1 MSQKSKHIFDLISSQ
16 GLVYGRV
23 DVGWAIFDIKLV
35 SGLKSGESTC
45 WGTCDFYNYVIS
57 LEKKME
63 DAPAR
68 ETLLHEI
75 CHIFLDFC
83 GLGGAGDESEESITT
98 SNEAMT
104 ITMYRAMLMFA
115 RLNPELAKELLC
127 LN

>member
-1 MSQKSKHIFDLISSQ
+1 MTQKSKHIFDLITGQ

-23 DVGWAIFDIKLV
+23 DVGWAVFDIKLV

-45 WGTCDFYNYVIS
+45 WGTCDFDNYVIS

-75 CHIFLDFC
+75 CHIFLD
-83 GLGGAGDESEESITT
+83 SIFKRIHL
-98 SNEAMT
+98 EV
-104 ITMYRAMLMFA
+104 
-115 RLNPELAKELLC
+115 LC
-127 LN
+127 HHQYHKKQHAVLSFPLVGPKTRFKTKPF

>member
-1 MSQKSKHIFDLISSQ
+1 MSQKSNRLFDLISNQ

-23 DVGWAIFDIKLV
+23 DVGWAVFDIKLV
-35 SGLKSGESTC
+35 SGLKSGESSC
-45 WGTCDFYNYVIS
+45 WGTCDFDSYVIS

-98 SNEAMT
+98 SNEAVT
-104 ITMYRAMLMFA
+104 ITMSRAMIMFA